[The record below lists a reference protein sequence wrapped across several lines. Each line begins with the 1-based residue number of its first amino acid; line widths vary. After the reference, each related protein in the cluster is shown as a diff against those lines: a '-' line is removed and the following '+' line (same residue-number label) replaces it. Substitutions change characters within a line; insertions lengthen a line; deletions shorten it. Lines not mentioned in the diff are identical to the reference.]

1 MRPQPMNN
9 TPQLRAKQSL
19 TQTFPRRNMTAAQGE
34 PWERS
39 CVQRRGWELLQ
50 ACVLLR
56 AAQGR
61 WGCHR
66 GTEL

>member
-1 MRPQPMNN
+1 MNN

-19 TQTFPRRNMTAAQGE
+19 TQTFPRRNVTSAQE
-34 PWERS
+34 ESWERS
-39 CVQRRGWELLQ
+39 CVQTRGWELLQ

-56 AAQGR
+56 AALGGR
-61 WGCHR
+61 GCNQ

>member
-1 MRPQPMNN
+1 
-9 TPQLRAKQSL
+9 
-19 TQTFPRRNMTAAQGE
+19 MTAAQGE

-39 CVQRRGWELLQ
+39 CVQRQGWELLQ

-56 AAQGR
+56 AAPGR